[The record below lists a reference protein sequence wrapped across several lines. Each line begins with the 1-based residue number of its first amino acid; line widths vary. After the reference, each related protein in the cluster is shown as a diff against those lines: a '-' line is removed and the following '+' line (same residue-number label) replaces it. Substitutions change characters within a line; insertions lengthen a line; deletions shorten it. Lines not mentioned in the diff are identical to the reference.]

1 MLKPAQLYKNELQR
15 KYIDRWY
22 DISAQYYVSG
32 AERNA
37 LDIPDDPDNRCYFA
51 CVNHLDNVVGYFSY
65 SIDWQA
71 HSVAR
76 IGLISFV
83 DVPNILLI
91 NDVIKHIKS
100 LFANN
105 NIRRVE
111 WGAYEDNPA
120 MRGYEKLAARFGG
133 RKIGT
138 YRQCCMLLDGKLHD
152 FSVFEILKGGIDY
165 ERT

>member
-1 MLKPAQLYKNELQR
+1 MLKPAQLYKDELQR
-15 KYIDRWY
+15 KYIERWY

-37 LDIPDDPDNRCYFA
+37 LDIPDEPDNRCYFA
-51 CVNHLDNVVGYFSY
+51 CVDHQDNVVGYFSY

-83 DVPNILLI
+83 ETPNILLI

-152 FSVFEILKGGIDY
+152 FSVFEILKDGESDG
-165 ERT
+165 